1 MNRISLQNTQYFLS
15 LIGIGLFFS
24 MIPLSLHALEKPRA
38 LTTDPRIKVVRYQPN
53 NVIEIQANTFTATHV
68 IFSEEEVIQ
77 TIQNGDLGAWTVTVQ
92 KDLPNMLFLKPTLVD
107 SNTNMT
113 VITNQRTYYFHLK
126 SHPEANTAQSSIYA
140 LHFIYPRP
148 ALPLLNLSHNKK
160 QDALNISPHAKQN
173 NWDYSFHGARLIMPL
188 HIFDDGQFTYMQ
200 LRPGQPVPAIFAV
213 DNPAGKESVV
223 NYRREKD
230 YLIVQQ
236 IAPQFTLRQG
246 RHQVVSVFNNRLIAQ
261 LNARES

>member
-1 MNRISLQNTQYFLS
+1 MNRISFQTKRRS
-15 LIGIGLFFS
+15 LYIFGLGLFFS
-24 MIPLSLHALEKPRA
+24 TMPLSLSALEKPRA

-53 NVIEIQANTFTATHV
+53 NVIEVQANTFTATHV

-92 KDLPNMLFLKPTLVD
+92 KELPNMLFLKPTLVD

-113 VITNQRTYYFHLK
+113 VITNQRTYYFHLT
-126 SHPEANTAQSSIYA
+126 SHPEAGQTQQSIYA

-148 ALPLLNLSHNKK
+148 TLPISNLSHNKK
-160 QDALNISPHAKQN
+160 QATFNSPPHTKQN

-213 DNPAGKESVV
+213 DNPKGKEAVV
-223 NYRREKD
+223 NYRREND
-230 YLIVQQ
+230 YLIIQQ

-246 RHQVVSVFNNRLIAQ
+246 RHQVASVFNNRLIAQ
-261 LNARES
+261 LNAQES